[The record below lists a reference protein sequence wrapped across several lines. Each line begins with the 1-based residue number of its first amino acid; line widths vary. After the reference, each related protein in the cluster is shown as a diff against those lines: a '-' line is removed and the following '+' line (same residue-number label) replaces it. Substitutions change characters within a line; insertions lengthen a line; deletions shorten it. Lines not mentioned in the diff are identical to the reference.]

1 MSSNTIDKT
10 THDLLLKRVGK
21 IHLKQ
26 RLGLEQDYEQKI
38 FGQGRNFFHIENWYS
53 VHSVIRNSL
62 RLFLLHG
69 RGRRNARRI
78 EVRHNRINLEALPQ
92 AFEGYTILQVAD
104 LHLDMAP
111 DFPHALIEAVR

>member
-1 MSSNTIDKT
+1 MTSYIIDKT
-10 THDLLLKRVGK
+10 TQNLLLKRVGR

-26 RLGLEQDYEQKI
+26 RLGFEQDYEQKI

-62 RLFLLHG
+62 RLLLLHG

-78 EVRHNRINLEALPQ
+78 EVRHNRINL
-92 AFEGYTILQVAD
+92 
-104 LHLDMAP
+104 
-111 DFPHALIEAVR
+111 